1 MYSYILC
8 KTNSEAFLL
17 KCSVYSVHFFFTL
30 MFNIVH
36 FLVAPLLSLL
46 VGKFL
51 SGWLTVLKN
60 VAIERWCLHVPLP
73 SGNNCEWELL
83 CQQSAQYWPSLGV
96 LILFKASEK
105 EPLLMVRIKM
115 INRYTDEVK
124 GSYVQWKNSEI
135 LLVKLK
141 AFICIYSFIH
151 LLVLNGVYNVYKQS
165 FKL

>member
-1 MYSYILC
+1 MLLACIHTCCARQTVNRSYL
-8 KTNSEAFLL
+8 
-17 KCSVYSVHFFFTL
+17 SVLYIHFFLTL

-36 FLVAPLLSLL
+36 FLVTPLLSLL
-46 VGKFL
+46 VGKYL

-60 VAIERWCLHVPLP
+60 VAIERWCLTFLCHL
-73 SGNNCEWELL
+73 GITEWALL

-96 LILFKASEK
+96 LILFKASEN

-115 INRYTDEVK
+115 INRYTGEVK
-124 GSYVQWKNSEI
+124 GKIQRFCWWNWRH
-135 LLVKLK
+135 LF
-141 AFICIYSFIH
+141 AFIH

>member
-1 MYSYILC
+1 MYSYMLC
-8 KTNSEAFLL
+8 KTNSEPFLL

-36 FLVAPLLSLL
+36 FLVTPLLSLL
-46 VGKFL
+46 VGKYL
-51 SGWLTVLKN
+51 SGWLIVLKN
-60 VAIERWCLHVPLP
+60 VAIERWCLMFLCHL
-73 SGNNCEWELL
+73 GITEWALL

-115 INRYTDEVK
+115 INRYTGEVK

-141 AFICIYSFIH
+141 AFICIYSFTCP
-151 LLVLNGVYNVYKQS
+151 
-165 FKL
+165 